1 MRVLF
6 TGGGTG
12 GHLYPLIAVAQ
23 NLLTLVP
30 GAKVEFMG
38 SKGKIEEKA
47 VPAAGFV
54 FHGIKPVSF
63 PRKAGAELIKFP
75 FVFTKSL
82 LSALKYVKALKPEVT
97 VGSGAYISA
106 PGIVA
111 AKLTGAK
118 IILLE
123 QNSFPG
129 VTTKLLQGLAREI
142 HVSFSDSVKFFKEK
156 DKVFLTGNPVRPG
169 MKGAGKASSIKSFNL
184 DPEKPVVLVLGGSL
198 GAGKINETIAG
209 ILPGLKEKGIQVLWQ
224 TGERYYDRYAGLN
237 SGFCIVKPYLN
248 DMASAYAAADLM
260 VARAGATTIAEIA
273 AIGMGTILIPS
284 PNVANNHQYYNAL
297 SLANQNAAVLIEE
310 KEIENRLLPEI
321 TQLFAEPQRL
331 NMLKENVSKFSAP
344 EAGTIIAKR
353 IIELAG
359 EKVD

>member
-23 NLLTLVP
+23 NLLALVP
-30 GAKVEFMG
+30 GAKIEFIG

-54 FHGIKPVSF
+54 FHGIKASSF
-63 PRKAGAELIKFP
+63 PKKAIAELVKFP
-75 FVFTKSL
+75 FVFIKSL
-82 LSALKYVKALKPEVT
+82 LSALKYVKSLKPEVA

-106 PGIVA
+106 PGILA
-111 AKLTGAK
+111 AKITGAK

-142 HVSFSDSVKFFKEK
+142 HVSFSDSVKFFKDK

-169 MKGAGKASSIKSFNL
+169 MKGADKSEAIKSFGL
-184 DPEKPVVLVLGGSL
+184 DPQKPVVLVLGGSL
-198 GAGKINETIAG
+198 GAGKINDSIAG

-224 TGERYYDRYAGLN
+224 TGERYYASYSSLN
-237 SGFCIVKPYLN
+237 STVCKVVPYLN

-273 AIGMGTILIPS
+273 AIAMGTILIPS

-297 SLANQNAAVLIEE
+297 SLSEKNAAVLIEE
-310 KEIENRLLPEI
+310 KEIESRLFPEI
-321 TQLFAEPQRL
+321 TALLSEPQKL
-331 NMLKENVSKFSAP
+331 NTLKENISKFSAP
-344 EAGTIIAKR
+344 EAGTIIANR

-359 EKVD
+359 GRE